1 MASIICPTCKHELN
15 EYTRFCPECGARLP
29 DPEPQAPGAAATV
42 VLPPAT
48 AAPTVVLP
56 PGHEQAPPS
65 AAPTARLDAPP
76 PAQQPAYGPPP
87 AGAPYPTDQGGKS
100 AGRRTLMWALVG
112 GAGCLSLIL
121 VGVCAL
127 GVLTLLGQRVETVFP
142 TTVAATPAA
151 GGIVPED
158 APLVGGDVL
167 FEDDFDD
174 PDASALGADEDPSS
188 RYAFEDGAYVVAV
201 KEPETIV
208 WARVDG
214 TYRDA
219 RVSVDAE
226 VPPGA
231 DVASAGVIFHYQ
243 DPDNFYLFSVTN
255 DGYYML
261 ELLEN
266 NDWIVL
272 IDSTQSDAIDATRNR
287 LRVEMNGDRISL
299 YVNDQLLETTS
310 DGTFG
315 DGEVALA
322 VTSLADSTAE
332 VRFDN
337 LLIER
342 NE

>member
-1 MASIICPTCKHELN
+1 MASITCPTCKHELK

-29 DPEPQAPGAAATV
+29 DPEPAAPGAAATV
-42 VLPPAT
+42 VLPPAS
-48 AAPTVVLP
+48 AAPTLVLP
-56 PGHEQAPPS
+56 PGSAQAPPAS
-65 AAPTARLDAPP
+65 PPTARLDVPAGQQPSYSGAPYAGLP
-76 PAQQPAYGPPP
+76 QQPAGR
-87 AGAPYPTDQGGKS
+87 AG
-100 AGRRTLMWALVG
+100 GRRTLMWALVG

-127 GVLTLLGQRVETVFP
+127 GVLTLLGQRFEPALTP
-142 TTVAATPAA
+142 TAVSGSA
-151 GGIVPED
+151 GGGGVVPED
-158 APLVGGDVL
+158 SPLVGGDVL
-167 FEDDFDD
+167 FEDNFDN
-174 PDASALGADEDPSS
+174 PDASVLGADENPSS
-188 RYAFEDGAYVVAV
+188 RYAFEDGAYVVEV

-214 TYRDA
+214 AYRDA

-231 DVASAGVIFHYQ
+231 DVSSAGVVFHYQ

-287 LRVEMNGDRISL
+287 LRVETRGDRISL
-299 YVNDQLLETTS
+299 YVNDELLETTS
-310 DGTFG
+310 DTTFG